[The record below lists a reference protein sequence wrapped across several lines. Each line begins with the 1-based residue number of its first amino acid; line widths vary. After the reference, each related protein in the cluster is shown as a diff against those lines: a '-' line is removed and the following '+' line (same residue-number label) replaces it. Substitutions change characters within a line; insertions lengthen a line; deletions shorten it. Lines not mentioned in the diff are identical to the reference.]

1 MVFCNYRSN
10 TDKDVTYAYGA
21 SPEDITG
28 VVTFHYRDDL
38 IEIEKAPDKEEP
50 PARHISWLYKKH
62 RNNFK
67 NGIFKKKISFES

>member
-1 MVFCNYRSN
+1 MVFCDYRSN

-28 VVTFHYRDDL
+28 VVTFHYKDDL
-38 IEIEKAPDKEEP
+38 IEIV
-50 PARHISWLYKKH
+50 
-62 RNNFK
+62 